1 MTFQLIL
8 NLMIAVIWMFL
19 SESYSF
25 ASFLVGF
32 VIGAALLFLLN
43 RFIPDTYYFREV
55 KAILFLIFLFL
66 KELILANLEVLKWVY
81 KPKLNFQPGI
91 IALPIDVKNNWEI
104 TLLANL
110 ITLTPGTLSVD
121 ISRDQ
126 RFIYIHAID
135 LPDVNQTIVG
145 IKETFEKAIKEV
157 TR

>member
-8 NLMIAVIWMFL
+8 NLLIGVIWMFL

-32 VIGAALLFLLN
+32 VIGAALLFLFN
-43 RFIPDTYYFREV
+43 RFIPDSFYFREV
-55 KAILFLIFLFL
+55 KAIGYLIFLFI
-66 KELILANLEVLKWVY
+66 KELLLANLEVLKWVY
-81 KPKLNFQPGI
+81 KPKLDFQPGI
-91 IALPIDVKNNWEI
+91 IALPIDVKKNWEI

-121 ISRDQ
+121 VSRDQ
-126 RFIYIHAID
+126 RYIYIHAID

-145 IKETFEKAIKEV
+145 IKDTFEKAIREV

>member
-1 MTFQLIL
+1 ML
-8 NLMIAVIWMFL
+8 NLLIGVIWMFL
-19 SESYSF
+19 SESYTFS
-25 ASFLVGF
+25 SFLIGF

-43 RFIPDTYYFREV
+43 RFIPDSFYFKYV
-55 KAILFLIFLFL
+55 KAIFYLIFLFL
-66 KELILANLEVLKWVY
+66 KELTLANLEVLKWVY
-81 KPKLNFQPGI
+81 KPKLDFQPGI

-121 ISRDQ
+121 VSRDQ

-135 LPDVNQTIVG
+135 LPDVNDTIVG
-145 IKETFEKAIKEV
+145 IKNTFEKAIREV

>member
-55 KAILFLIFLFL
+55 KAILFLIFLFI

>member
-8 NLMIAVIWMFL
+8 NLLIGVIWMFL

-25 ASFLVGF
+25 ASFVVGF

-43 RFIPDTYYFREV
+43 RFIPDSYYFKQV
-55 KAILFLIFLFL
+55 KAIFYLIFLFI
-66 KELILANLEVLKWVY
+66 KELIMANIEVLKWVY
-81 KPKLNFQPGI
+81 KPKLDFQPGI
-91 IALPIDVKNNWEI
+91 IALPIDVKKNWEI

-121 ISRDQ
+121 VSRDQ
-126 RFIYIHAID
+126 QYIYIHAID
-135 LPDVNQTIVG
+135 LPDVNETIVG
-145 IKETFEKAIKEV
+145 IKDTFEKAIREV

>member
-8 NLMIAVIWMFL
+8 NLLIGVIWMFL

-32 VIGAALLFLLN
+32 VIGAALLLLLD
-43 RFIPDTYYFREV
+43 RFIPGSYYFKYV
-55 KAILFLIFLFL
+55 KAIFYLVFLFV

-81 KPKLNFQPGI
+81 KPKLDFQPGI
-91 IALPIDVKNNWEI
+91 IALPIDVKKNWEI

-121 ISRDQ
+121 VSRDQ

-135 LPDVNQTIVG
+135 LPDVNETIVG
-145 IKETFEKAIKEV
+145 IKNSFEKAIREV

>member
-8 NLMIAVIWMFL
+8 NLLIGVIWMFL

-43 RFIPDTYYFREV
+43 RFIPDSFYFKQV
-55 KAILFLIFLFL
+55 KAILYLIFLFI
-66 KELILANLEVLKWVY
+66 KELILANIEVLKWVY
-81 KPKLNFQPGI
+81 KPRLDFQPGI
-91 IALPIDVKNNWEI
+91 IALPIDVKKNWEI

-121 ISRDQ
+121 VSRDQ

-135 LPDVNQTIVG
+135 LPDVNKTIVG
-145 IKETFEKAIKEV
+145 IKDSFEKAIREV

>member
-1 MTFQLIL
+1 MTFQLML
-8 NLMIAVIWMFL
+8 NLLIGVIWMFL

-25 ASFLVGF
+25 ASFFVGF
-32 VIGAALLFLLN
+32 VIGAALLLLLD
-43 RFIPDTYYFREV
+43 RFIPGFYYFKYV
-55 KAILFLIFLFL
+55 KAIIYLVFLFL

-81 KPKLNFQPGI
+81 KPKLDFQPGI
-91 IALPIDVKNNWEI
+91 IALPIDVKKNWEI

-121 ISRDQ
+121 VSRDQ

-135 LPDVNQTIVG
+135 LPDVNHTIIG
-145 IKETFEKAIKEV
+145 IKNTFEKAIREV

>member
-8 NLMIAVIWMFL
+8 NLLIGVIWMFL

-43 RFIPDTYYFREV
+43 RFIPDSYYFKHV
-55 KAILFLIFLFL
+55 KAIGYLIFLFL
-66 KELILANLEVLKWVY
+66 KELILANIEVLKWVY
-81 KPKLNFQPGI
+81 KPRLDFQPGI
-91 IALPIDVKNNWEI
+91 IALPIDVKKNWEI

-121 ISRDQ
+121 VSRDQ
-126 RFIYIHAID
+126 RYI
-135 LPDVNQTIVG
+135 
-145 IKETFEKAIKEV
+145 
-157 TR
+157 

>member
-8 NLMIAVIWMFL
+8 NLLIGVIWMFL

-43 RFIPDTYYFREV
+43 RFIPDSFYFKQV
-55 KAILFLIFLFL
+55 KSILYLIFLFI
-66 KELILANLEVLKWVY
+66 KELILANIEVLKWVY
-81 KPKLNFQPGI
+81 KPRLDFQPGI
-91 IALPIDVKNNWEI
+91 IALPIDVKKNWEI

-121 ISRDQ
+121 VSRDQ

-135 LPDVNQTIVG
+135 LPDVNKTIVG
-145 IKETFEKAIKEV
+145 IKDSFEKAIREV

>member
-8 NLMIAVIWMFL
+8 NLLIGVIWMFL

-43 RFIPDTYYFREV
+43 RFIPDSYYFKYV
-55 KAILFLIFLFL
+55 KAIGYLIFLFI
-66 KELILANLEVLKWVY
+66 KELILANIEVLKWVY
-81 KPKLNFQPGI
+81 KPELDFQPGI
-91 IALPIDVKNNWEI
+91 IALPIDVKKNWEI

-121 ISRDQ
+121 VSRDQ
-126 RFIYIHAID
+126 RYIYIHAID

-145 IKETFEKAIKEV
+145 IKDTFEKAIREV

>member
-8 NLMIAVIWMFL
+8 NLLIGVIWMFL

-43 RFIPDTYYFREV
+43 RFIPDSYYFKQV
-55 KAILFLIFLFL
+55 KAIGYLIFLFI
-66 KELILANLEVLKWVY
+66 KELIMANLEVLKWVY
-81 KPKLNFQPGI
+81 KPKLDFQPGI
-91 IALPIDVKNNWEI
+91 IALPIDVKKNWEI

-121 ISRDQ
+121 VSRDQ
-126 RFIYIHAID
+126 RYIYIHAID

-145 IKETFEKAIKEV
+145 IKDTFEKAIREV

>member
-8 NLMIAVIWMFL
+8 NLLIGVIWMFL

-32 VIGAALLFLLN
+32 VIGALLLFLLN
-43 RFIPDTYYFREV
+43 RFIPDSYYFKHV
-55 KAILFLIFLFL
+55 KAIGYLIFLFI
-66 KELILANLEVLKWVY
+66 KELMLANIEVLKWVY
-81 KPKLNFQPGI
+81 KPKLNFEPGI
-91 IALPIDVKNNWEI
+91 IALPIDVKKNWEI

-121 ISRDQ
+121 VSRDQ

-135 LPDVNQTIVG
+135 LPDVNETIVG
-145 IKETFEKAIKEV
+145 IKDTFEKAIREV

>member
-8 NLMIAVIWMFL
+8 NLLIGVIWMFL

-43 RFIPDTYYFREV
+43 RFIPDSYYFKHV
-55 KAILFLIFLFL
+55 KAIGYLIFLFI
-66 KELILANLEVLKWVY
+66 KELILANIEVLKWVY
-81 KPKLNFQPGI
+81 KPKLDFQPGI
-91 IALPIDVKNNWEI
+91 IALPIDVKKNWEI

-121 ISRDQ
+121 VSRDQ
-126 RFIYIHAID
+126 RYIYIHAID

-145 IKETFEKAIKEV
+145 IKDTFEKAIREV

>member
-1 MTFQLIL
+1 MTFQLML
-8 NLMIAVIWMFL
+8 NLLIGVIWMFL

-43 RFIPDTYYFREV
+43 RFIPDSYYFKYV

-81 KPKLNFQPGI
+81 KPKLDFQPGI
-91 IALPIDVKNNWEI
+91 IALPIDVKKNWEI

-121 ISRDQ
+121 VSRDQ

-135 LPDVNQTIVG
+135 LPDVNDTIVG
-145 IKETFEKAIKEV
+145 IKNTFEKAIREV

>member
-8 NLMIAVIWMFL
+8 NLLIGVIWMFL

-43 RFIPDTYYFREV
+43 RFIPDSYYFKQV
-55 KAILFLIFLFL
+55 KAIGYLIYLFI
-66 KELILANLEVLKWVY
+66 KELIMANIEVLKWVY
-81 KPKLNFQPGI
+81 KPKLDFQPGI
-91 IALPIDVKNNWEI
+91 IALPIDVKKNWEI

-121 ISRDQ
+121 VSRDQ
-126 RFIYIHAID
+126 RYIYIHAID

-145 IKETFEKAIKEV
+145 IKDTFEKAIREV

>member
-1 MTFQLIL
+1 MTFQLII
-8 NLMIAVIWMFL
+8 NLLIGVIWMFL

-43 RFIPDTYYFREV
+43 RFIPDSFYFKQV
-55 KAILFLIFLFL
+55 KAILYLIFLFI
-66 KELILANLEVLKWVY
+66 KELILANIEVLKWVY
-81 KPKLNFQPGI
+81 KPRLDFQPGI
-91 IALPIDVKNNWEI
+91 IALPIDVKKNWEI

-121 ISRDQ
+121 VSRDQ

-135 LPDVNQTIVG
+135 LPDVNKTIVG
-145 IKETFEKAIKEV
+145 IKDTFEKAIREV

>member
-8 NLMIAVIWMFL
+8 NLLIGVIWMFL

-43 RFIPDTYYFREV
+43 RFIPDSYYFKHV
-55 KAILFLIFLFL
+55 KAIGYLIFLFI

-81 KPKLNFQPGI
+81 KPKLDFQPGI
-91 IALPIDVKNNWEI
+91 IALPIDVKKNWEI

-121 ISRDQ
+121 VSRDQ
-126 RFIYIHAID
+126 RYIYIHAID

-145 IKETFEKAIKEV
+145 IKDTFEKAIREV

>member
-8 NLMIAVIWMFL
+8 NLLIGVIWMFL

-25 ASFLVGF
+25 ASFIVGF

-43 RFIPDTYYFREV
+43 RFIPDSYYFKHVR
-55 KAILFLIFLFL
+55 AILYLIFLFIR
-66 KELILANLEVLKWVY
+66 ELLLANIEVLKWVY
-81 KPKLNFQPGI
+81 KPKLDFQPGI
-91 IALPIDVKNNWEI
+91 LALPIDVKKNWEI

-121 ISRDQ
+121 VSRDQ
-126 RFIYIHAID
+126 RYIYIHALD
-135 LPDVNQTIVG
+135 LPDVNETIVS
-145 IKETFEKAIKEV
+145 IKESFEKAIREV

>member
-8 NLMIAVIWMFL
+8 NLLIGVIWMFL

-25 ASFLVGF
+25 ASFIVGF
-32 VIGAALLFLLN
+32 VIGAALLYLLN
-43 RFIPDTYYFREV
+43 RFIPDSYYFKHVR
-55 KAILFLIFLFL
+55 AILYLVFLFIR
-66 KELILANLEVLKWVY
+66 ELLLANIEVLKWVY

-91 IALPIDVKNNWEI
+91 LALPIDVKKNWEI

-121 ISRDQ
+121 VSRDQ
-126 RFIYIHAID
+126 RYIYIHALD
-135 LPDVNQTIVG
+135 LPDVNETIVS
-145 IKETFEKAIKEV
+145 IKESFEKAIREV

>member
-8 NLMIAVIWMFL
+8 NLLIGVIWMFL

-43 RFIPDTYYFREV
+43 RFIPDSYYFKHV
-55 KAILFLIFLFL
+55 KAIGYLIFLFL
-66 KELILANLEVLKWVY
+66 KELILANIEVLKWVY
-81 KPKLNFQPGI
+81 KPRLDFKPGI
-91 IALPIDVKNNWEI
+91 IALPIDVKKNWEI

-121 ISRDQ
+121 VSRDQ
-126 RFIYIHAID
+126 RYIYIHAID

-145 IKETFEKAIKEV
+145 IKDTFEKAIREV

>member
-8 NLMIAVIWMFL
+8 NLLIGIIWMFL

-43 RFIPDTYYFREV
+43 RFIPDSFYFKQV
-55 KAILFLIFLFL
+55 KSILYLIFLFI
-66 KELILANLEVLKWVY
+66 KELILANIEVLKWVY
-81 KPKLNFQPGI
+81 KPRLDFQPGI
-91 IALPIDVKNNWEI
+91 IALPIDVKKNWEI

-121 ISRDQ
+121 VSRDQ

-135 LPDVNQTIVG
+135 LPDVNKTIVG
-145 IKETFEKAIKEV
+145 IKDSFEKAIREV

>member
-8 NLMIAVIWMFL
+8 NLLIGVIWMFL
-19 SESYSF
+19 SESYSL

-32 VIGAALLFLLN
+32 VIGALLLLLLN
-43 RFIPDTYYFREV
+43 RFIPDSYYFKHV
-55 KAILFLIFLFL
+55 KAIGYLIFLFI
-66 KELILANLEVLKWVY
+66 KELIMANIEVLKWVY
-81 KPKLNFQPGI
+81 KPKLNFEPGI
-91 IALPIDVKNNWEI
+91 IALPIDVKKNWEI

-121 ISRDQ
+121 VSRDQ

-135 LPDVNQTIVG
+135 LPDVNETIVG
-145 IKETFEKAIKEV
+145 IKDTFEKAIREV

>member
-8 NLMIAVIWMFL
+8 NLLIGVIWMFL

-32 VIGAALLFLLN
+32 VIGTALLFLLN
-43 RFIPDTYYFREV
+43 RFIPDSFYFKQV
-55 KAILFLIFLFL
+55 KAIGYLIFLFI
-66 KELILANLEVLKWVY
+66 KELILANIEVLKWVY

-91 IALPIDVKNNWEI
+91 IALPIDVKKNWEI

-121 ISRDQ
+121 VSKDQ

-135 LPDVNQTIVG
+135 LPDVNETIVG
-145 IKETFEKAIKEV
+145 IKDTFEKAIRGV

>member
-55 KAILFLIFLFL
+55 KAILFLIFLFI

-145 IKETFEKAIKEV
+145 IKETCEKAIKEV

>member
-8 NLMIAVIWMFL
+8 NLLIGVIWMFL

-43 RFIPDTYYFREV
+43 RFIPDSYYFKQV
-55 KAILFLIFLFL
+55 KAIGYLMFLFI
-66 KELILANLEVLKWVY
+66 KELIMANIEVLKWVY
-81 KPKLNFQPGI
+81 KPKLDFQPGI
-91 IALPIDVKNNWEI
+91 IALPIDVKKNWEI

-121 ISRDQ
+121 VSRDQ
-126 RFIYIHAID
+126 RYIYIHAID

-145 IKETFEKAIKEV
+145 IKDTFEKAIREV

>member
-8 NLMIAVIWMFL
+8 NLLIGVIWMFL

-43 RFIPDTYYFREV
+43 RFIPDSYYFKYV
-55 KAILFLIFLFL
+55 KAIAFLIFLFI
-66 KELILANLEVLKWVY
+66 KELILSNIEVLKWIY
-81 KPKLNFQPGI
+81 KPRLDFQPGI
-91 IALPIDVKNNWEI
+91 LALPIDVKKNWEI

-121 ISRDQ
+121 VSKDQ
-126 RFIYIHAID
+126 RFIYIHALD
-135 LPDVNQTIVG
+135 LPDVNETIVS
-145 IKETFEKAIKEV
+145 IKDSFEKAIREV

>member
-8 NLMIAVIWMFL
+8 NLLIGVIWMFL

-43 RFIPDTYYFREV
+43 RFIPDSYYFKYV
-55 KAILFLIFLFL
+55 KAIGYLIFLFL
-66 KELILANLEVLKWVY
+66 KELILANIEVLKWVY
-81 KPKLNFQPGI
+81 KPELDFQPGI
-91 IALPIDVKNNWEI
+91 IALPIDVKKNWEI

-121 ISRDQ
+121 VSRDQ
-126 RFIYIHAID
+126 RYIYIHAID

-145 IKETFEKAIKEV
+145 IKDTFEKAIREV

>member
-8 NLMIAVIWMFL
+8 NLLIGVIWMFL

-43 RFIPDTYYFREV
+43 RFIPDSYYFKHV
-55 KAILFLIFLFL
+55 KAIGFLIFLFI
-66 KELILANLEVLKWVY
+66 KELILSNIEVLKWIY
-81 KPKLNFQPGI
+81 KPRLDFQPGI
-91 IALPIDVKNNWEI
+91 LALPIDVKKNWEI

-121 ISRDQ
+121 VSKDQ
-126 RFIYIHAID
+126 RFIYIHALD
-135 LPDVNQTIVG
+135 LPDVNETIVS
-145 IKETFEKAIKEV
+145 IKDSFEKAIREV